1 MSESMHVCVNDMPS
15 TWKLECYTV
24 LKNNGLP
31 LVTAFSEALNTS
43 YDSRSR
49 VNTFL
54 GNKGSLIS
62 GGQSQRLALARNL
75 YNQPEIL
82 VLDEAF
88 SALDDITSN
97 KIISELIKIKDLTIV
112 LVSHNYDLLKN
123 FQKVFEIS
131 NNTLNVKNI

>member
-1 MSESMHVCVNDMPS
+1 MER
-15 TWKLECYTV
+15 LEKILEIV
-24 LKNNGLP
+24 QLKDFFEKNNK
-31 LVTAFSEALNTS
+31 
-43 YDSRSR
+43 D

-75 YNQPEIL
+75 YNQPDIL

-88 SALDDITSN
+88 SALDDITSS
-97 KIISELIKIKDLTIV
+97 KIISELIKIKDLTII
-112 LVSHNYDLLKN
+112 LVSHNYSLLKN

-131 NNTLNVKNI
+131 NNTLNIKNI